1 MESILNVAIE
11 CSLCL
16 FIRFQLTHTS
26 NIEMFMK
33 TDYAMDYLANQ
44 QADKLATLTHDQIQ
58 TKYELNYKQDY
69 CIYNYTFDE
78 HEHLTQ
84 QNGFLPLSASE
95 TVDNQLV
102 DFC

>member
-26 NIEMFMK
+26 NTEMFMK

-44 QADKLATLTHDQIQ
+44 QADKLATLTHDQI
-58 TKYELNYKQDY
+58 
-69 CIYNYTFDE
+69 
-78 HEHLTQ
+78 
-84 QNGFLPLSASE
+84 
-95 TVDNQLV
+95 
-102 DFC
+102 